1 MPPETAHLARK
12 LLAIVGP
19 GEGAP
24 PDAVADAERIG
35 ELAARAGWV
44 VLCGGR
50 NAGVMAAA
58 ARGAAL
64 AGGIAIGLLPSPDH
78 RETAPGLTAAL
89 ATGLGEA
96 RDAAL
101 AQSCDAMVVCGMS
114 AGTAAEVALAIR
126 AWKPVVLIRPERA
139 TEDFLAGLSGDRLF
153 VTGDAD
159 QAVALLM
166 TSS

>member
-1 MPPETAHLARK
+1 MSLSRK

-19 GEGAP
+19 GEGASA
-24 PDAVADAERIG
+24 DAVADAERIG
-35 ELAARAGWV
+35 ELAASAGWV

-58 ARGAAL
+58 ARGAAR
-64 AGGIAIGLLPSPDH
+64 AGGIALGLLPSPDD
-78 RETAPGLTAAL
+78 RDTAPGLTAAL

-96 RDAAL
+96 RDAVL
-101 AQSCDAMVVCGMS
+101 AQSCHAMVVCGMS

-126 AWKPVVLIRPERA
+126 AWKPVVLVRPDRA
-139 TEDFLAGLSGDRLF
+139 AEEFLGGLAGDRVF
-153 VTGDAD
+153 VVSDAD